1 MEPARHRPKMFPPPD
16 FPPKRPSRFARTP
29 PAIFPPILGLLGLGL
44 ALRRG
49 FEALA
54 LPSGLADLLLG
65 MAAVLW
71 AFAVYAY
78 LAKVAKRA
86 GVIVQDLRVL
96 PGRNGLATATMGGM
110 ALAAA
115 LVPVAPLIAFAL
127 LVAALSAHIAL
138 AVTAAVLFLRLPPDA
153 RPVDPGWHLV
163 FVGPIVGGLAS
174 AQLGLTL
181 LSVALYALTATAAL
195 SIWAASALQ
204 FSKATPPA
212 PLRPLL
218 AIHLSPAALLSTT
231 ATLNG
236 WPMLALG
243 FAALGALVFVALL
256 ASARWVAAAG
266 FSPMWGAFT
275 FPLAAFAAALL
286 ALGTPWAYAGMILL
300 AAGTIA
306 IPAIAW
312 RIFTLWGAG
321 TLAAKTNAAEA

>member
-1 MEPARHRPKMFPPPD
+1 MEPARTRPKMFPPPE
-16 FPPKRPSRFARTP
+16 FPPKKPARFSRTP

-49 FEALA
+49 LA
-54 LPSGLADLLLG
+54 AVDLPAEPADLILG
-65 MAAVLW
+65 MAAMLW
-71 AFAVYAY
+71 AFGVFAY

-86 GVIVQDLRVL
+86 GVVVQDLRVL

-110 ALAAA
+110 AVAAA
-115 LVPVAPLIAFAL
+115 LVPVMPVLAFAV
-127 LVAALSAHIAL
+127 LVASLSAHVAL
-138 AVTAAVLFLRLPPDA
+138 ALTTALLFLRLPRDA

-163 FVGPIVGGLAS
+163 FVGQIVGGLAS
-174 AQLGLTL
+174 AALGLTL
-181 LSVALYALTATAAL
+181 LSLALYAVSLIAAL
-195 SIWAASALQ
+195 AIWTASALQ
-204 FSKATPPA
+204 FAKAAPPA

-236 WPMLALG
+236 WPMLALA
-243 FAALGALVFVALL
+243 FAALGALLVVAFA
-256 ASARWVAAAG
+256 ASSRWVTEAG

-275 FPLAAFAAALL
+275 FPLAAYASALL
-286 ALGTPWAYAGMILL
+286 ALGMPVAAAGLALL
-300 AAGTIA
+300 AAGIVL

>member
-1 MEPARHRPKMFPPPD
+1 MISWSQPPSP
-16 FPPKRPSRFARTP
+16 
-29 PAIFPPILGLLGLGL
+29 
-44 ALRRG
+44 
-49 FEALA
+49 
-54 LPSGLADLLLG
+54 
-65 MAAVLW
+65 
-71 AFAVYAY
+71 
-78 LAKVAKRA
+78 
-86 GVIVQDLRVL
+86 
-96 PGRNGLATATMGGM
+96 
-110 ALAAA
+110 
-115 LVPVAPLIAFAL
+115 
-127 LVAALSAHIAL
+127 
-138 AVTAAVLFLRLPPDA
+138 
-153 RPVDPGWHLV
+153 
-163 FVGPIVGGLAS
+163 
-174 AQLGLTL
+174 
-181 LSVALYALTATAAL
+181 
-195 SIWAASALQ
+195 
-204 FSKATPPA
+204 PPA

-256 ASARWVAAAG
+256 VSARWVAAAG

-312 RIFTLWGAG
+312 RILTLWGAG